1 MHQNYLQITGR
12 PQTNCLQLKLFSSMF
27 KLYINFILASHCFR
41 HIRDIVFFRWNEKK
55 GLEFRSLVDTIIMVI
70 ELRGWHRLME
80 VKSKKLRKC
89 WGLPPRHW
97 RVSAVFF
104 VTHSYHIR
112 AIPREFT
119 RKFNISQ
126 SSWGVCV
133 HAISNFE
140 SRILALS
147 SQFRVTDCASIVIFS
162 FPLNFGAI
170 DLPHS

>member
-12 PQTNCLQLKLFSSMF
+12 PQTNCLQIKLFSSMF
-27 KLYINFILASHCFR
+27 KFYIILTLFWHLIVSGISETLYSSA
-41 HIRDIVFFRWNEKK
+41 EMKK

-140 SRILALS
+140 SRILVLS
-147 SQFRVTDCASIVIFS
+147 LQFRVSFGASIDF
-162 FPLNFGAI
+162 F
-170 DLPHS
+170 LPAQFWCHRPAT